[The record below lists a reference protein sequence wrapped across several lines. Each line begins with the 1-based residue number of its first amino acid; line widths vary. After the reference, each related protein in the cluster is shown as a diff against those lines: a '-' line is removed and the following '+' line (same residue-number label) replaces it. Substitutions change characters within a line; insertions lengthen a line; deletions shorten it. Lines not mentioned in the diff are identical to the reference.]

1 MPILRGSKPDSYRC
15 AQAEAAWA
23 LQLAF
28 LERVLD
34 PGYDR
39 ARRVQV
45 YECDHSA
52 NYDFT
57 KNARME

>member
-1 MPILRGSKPDSYRC
+1 MDFGLYRR

-57 KNARME
+57 KNVRME